1 MPPLSPAAAAGQLK
15 SQACP
20 CGKFGVRPWQ
30 RAKRCTAFVEPVP
43 QSGGGSPTWD
53 GACRSPAY
61 LARLMGLRTGSTGQV
76 LCAVTGDG
84 VQVAQVV
91 AVPGL

>member
-1 MPPLSPAAAAGQLK
+1 
-15 SQACP
+15 
-20 CGKFGVRPWQ
+20 
-30 RAKRCTAFVEPVP
+30 
-43 QSGGGSPTWD
+43 
-53 GACRSPAY
+53 
-61 LARLMGLRTGSTGQV
+61 MGLQTGSTGQV